1 MKMKNVLT
9 GILTVGLL
17 AGLAVPAAAA
27 DSVNTVSYR
36 AVDIVVNGDR
46 IHPKDANGAPVE
58 PFLYQ
63 GTTYLPVRSVAN
75 ALGLDVGWEDGTV
88 ILTSNGSGKAAVGTP
103 IYSNRDREVYMGG
116 SEVKVTLDGK
126 ALELKDANGNTV
138 TPIIVNGVTYLPV
151 RAVADALNVK
161 VEWDGSTNTVYL
173 GKKILWLPTEIKYNS
188 ELVGGYVQ
196 TFTYDT
202 KGNVLTNITK
212 YSNYTDETRYAY
224 DAQGNVTRYTYK
236 STDPD
241 YPLSFEYVYTYDAK
255 GNKLTEKFT
264 QEQYPTES
272 YTTTYTYDANGNL
285 IRENLVYNDD
295 SMAEMVYSYDAKNQ
309 LVKLVQSYKGETL
322 YTTTYTY
329 DNRGNTLT
337 EYVVASDKSSE
348 TLTTNT
354 YDSRNNL
361 LSCVIKDVYRYDG
374 QENTSITTETYT
386 YDRDNNVLT
395 AAYSD
400 GTFSDKFTYTYDDRG
415 NIIKD
420 TYSDNENYTFTTVT
434 TYDQYDNVTST
445 TATSSESPTEKVFWT
460 YTYNDGG
467 DILTETYTSDSGET
481 DTYTYTYDSHGN
493 LLTESSGSDYSYTY
507 KYTSIQP

>member
-1 MKMKNVLT
+1 MKMKNILT

-75 ALGLDVGWEDGTV
+75 ALGLDVGWENGTV

-116 SEVKVTLDGK
+116 SDVKVTLDGK
-126 ALELKDANGNTV
+126 ALELKDANGKPV
-138 TPIIVNGVTYLPV
+138 TPIIVSGVTYLPV
-151 RAVADALNVK
+151 RAVADALNVN

-173 GKKILWLPTEIKYNS
+173 GKKILWLPTEIKYES
-188 ELVGGYVQ
+188 ELVGGYVE
-196 TFTYDT
+196 TLTYDA
-202 KGNVLTNITK
+202 KGNVLTDITK
-212 YSNYTDETRYAY
+212 YSNYTDELRYTY
-224 DAQGNVTRYTYK
+224 DARGNITRYTYK
-236 STDPD
+236 STDPS
-241 YPLSFEYVYTYDAK
+241 YPMSYTYTYTHDAQD
-255 GNKLTEKFT
+255 NLLTVKYT
-264 QEQYPTES
+264 DEQSPNANYVS
-272 YTTTYTYDANGNL
+272 TYTYDANGNMV
-285 IRENLVYNDD
+285 RESLVYNDN
-295 SMAEMVYSYDAKNQ
+295 STAEYAYTYDANHQ
-309 LVKLVQSYKGETL
+309 VVKLVQSYNGETL
-322 YTTTYTY
+322 FTTTYTY
-329 DNRGNTLT
+329 DNRGNVLT
-337 EYVVASDKSSE
+337 QHDVAADKSYE

-374 QENTSITTETYT
+374 QESVSTTTETYT
-386 YDRDNNVLT
+386 YDRDDNILSMT
-395 AAYSD
+395 YSD
-400 GTFSDKFTYTYDDRG
+400 GSYSTTNRFTYDDRG
-415 NIIKD
+415 NVLKES
-420 TYSDNENYTFTTVT
+420 YSDNEQYSHDITT
-434 TYDQYDNVTST
+434 TYDRYDNITSIATST
-445 TATSSESPTEKVFWT
+445 SGAPAEKTVWT

-481 DTYTYTYDSHGN
+481 DSYTYTYDSHGN

-507 KYTSIQP
+507 KYISVQP